1 MQRRDPSRSRSG
13 RHHADPA
20 SAAWVDNAFQSM
32 GFLAKTD
39 TGSKYQDDTQ
49 HVVLIPKL
57 AFNGYTIFFLIRYT
71 YIH

>member
-20 SAAWVDNAFQSM
+20 SAAWADNAFQSM
-32 GFLAKTD
+32 SLLAKTD

-49 HVVLIPKL
+49 HVVLIPEL
-57 AFNGYTIFFLIRYT
+57 VFNVILFFFDKI

>member
-20 SAAWVDNAFQSM
+20 SAAWVDNTFQSM
-32 GFLAKTD
+32 SLLAKTD

-49 HVVLIPKL
+49 HVVLIPEL
-57 AFNGYTIFFLIRYT
+57 VFNVILFLFDKI